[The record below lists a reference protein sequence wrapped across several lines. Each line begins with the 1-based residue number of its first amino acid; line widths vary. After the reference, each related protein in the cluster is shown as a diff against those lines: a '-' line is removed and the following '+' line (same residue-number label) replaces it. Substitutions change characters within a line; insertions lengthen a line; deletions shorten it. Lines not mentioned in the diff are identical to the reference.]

1 MGRRALDF
9 SRAHPDSSPGYT
21 ASVTRLE
28 ERLARA
34 EQLATQ
40 QREGIL
46 DVRGATVRKRDLR
59 RTLKRAH
66 LAHLA
71 QVAKVAAREEPEL
84 AQKFVLRPGTAPYL
98 AFRTAAR
105 AMAAEAESR
114 KELLVKHG
122 LAETVLESLTQMLQ
136 LFDAAIERGAEARRQ
151 HVGAS
156 AELDTVADEIVQI
169 VNSMDG
175 LNRFR
180 FEAQGELMAAW
191 ESVSN
196 VIAGRPGPGKPAE
209 EPPPSAGGEVRPA
222 A

>member
-1 MGRRALDF
+1 
-9 SRAHPDSSPGYT
+9 
-21 ASVTRLE
+21 
-28 ERLARA
+28 
-34 EQLATQ
+34 
-40 QREGIL
+40 
-46 DVRGATVRKRDLR
+46 
-59 RTLKRAH
+59 
-66 LAHLA
+66 
-71 QVAKVAAREEPEL
+71 
-84 AQKFVLRPGTAPYL
+84 
-98 AFRTAAR
+98 
-105 AMAAEAESR
+105 
-114 KELLVKHG
+114 
-122 LAETVLESLTQMLQ
+122 MLQ

-196 VIAGRPGPGKPAE
+196 VISGRPGPGKPAE